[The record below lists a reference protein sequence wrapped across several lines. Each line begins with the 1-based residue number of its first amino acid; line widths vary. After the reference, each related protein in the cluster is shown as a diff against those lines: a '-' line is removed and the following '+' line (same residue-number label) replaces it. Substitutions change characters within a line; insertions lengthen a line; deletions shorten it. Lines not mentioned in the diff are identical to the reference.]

1 MSIISAD
8 VLIKAVGGIQQK
20 LPMYTPRYCIPA
32 EYVTSV
38 VDMIKCEQ
46 SETGVNWSSRG
57 TVDHP
62 SFTRLRNHLEAKG
75 YIITSRNSV
84 NGDSVIKEFYLND
97 VRFSKG
103 DRFYSACAM
112 KWYLE
117 RNNESR

>member
-8 VLIKAVGGIQQK
+8 VLIKAAGGIQQS
-20 LPMYTPRYCIPA
+20 LPLYTPRYRIPT

-38 VDMIKCEQ
+38 VDMIDCEQ
-46 SETGVNWSSRG
+46 SETGVNWSSHG

-75 YIITSRNSV
+75 YIDTSRVSC
-84 NGDSVIKEFYLND
+84 NGDSVLKEFYLND
-97 VRFSKG
+97 VLFNEG

-117 RNNESR
+117 RNNES

>member
-8 VLIKAVGGIQQK
+8 VLIKAAGGIQQK
-20 LPMYTPRYCIPA
+20 LPLYTPRYRIPA

-38 VDMIKCEQ
+38 VDMIDCEQ
-46 SETGVNWSSRG
+46 SETGVNWSSHG

-75 YIITSRNSV
+75 YIITSRVSY
-84 NGDSVIKEFYLND
+84 NGDSVLKEFYLND
-97 VRFSKG
+97 VLFSKG

>member
-8 VLIKAVGGIQQK
+8 VLIKAAGGIQQK
-20 LPMYTPRYCIPA
+20 LPMYTPRYRIST

-38 VDMIKCEQ
+38 VDMINCEQ
-46 SETGVNWSSRG
+46 SETGVNWSSHG

-75 YIITSRNSV
+75 YIATCRVSY
-84 NGDSVIKEFYLND
+84 NGDSVLKEFYLND
-97 VRFSKG
+97 VPFSKG